1 MSGDVTWDG
10 KHYTPD
16 EIRLLSVDPS
26 ADPDL
31 LAYLVSGYSPAVV
44 YDQLARNPALPIFS
58 LLWLIAHHTRAVLN
72 NPAFR
77 LQMAVNPGFLDRLS
91 ISARVAIVGCSYTD
105 TKLIRHLAARRNR
118 PVRVRASAAI
128 NPSTPPDMLRD
139 FVRHDWRVR
148 AALALNPLMP
158 VDLQLK
164 LAQDPKN
171 LVRCNLAG
179 RHDLLEKTVESLVS
193 VTPDPV
199 DAPLLKNPTVTE
211 DVRERIYVASGCG
224 NPGPVARLRG
234 RYGRI
239 LNRRY

>member
-16 EIRLLSVDPS
+16 EIRLISVDPS

-44 YDQLARNPALPIFS
+44 YDQLARNPALPISS

-77 LQMAVNPGFLDRLS
+77 LQMAVNPGFLDSLS

-179 RHDLLEKTVESLVS
+179 RHDLLEKTVELLVS

>member
-16 EIRLLSVDPS
+16 EVRLISADPS
-26 ADPDL
+26 TDPDL
-31 LAYLVSGYSPAVV
+31 LAYLMSGYSPAVV
-44 YDQLARNPALPIFS
+44 YDQLAKNPALPISS
-58 LLWLIAHHTRAVLN
+58 LLRLVEHHPRAVLN

-77 LQMAVNPGFLDRLS
+77 LQMATNPVFLDSLS
-91 ISARVAIVGCSYTD
+91 MSVKVAIVGCPYTD

-118 PVRVRASAAI
+118 AVRVRASAAI

-139 FVRHDWRVR
+139 FIRHHWRVR

-171 LVRCNLAG
+171 MVRCNLAG
-179 RHDLLEKTVESLVS
+179 RHDLLEETVELLVS

-199 DAPLLKNPTVTE
+199 DEPLLHNPTVTE

-239 LNRRY
+239 LNRRH